1 MTNAQ
6 IIFNESVE
14 LMKDGV
20 IGTTGRKIT
29 IEYENEE
36 GEKVKEAID
45 EPEQIHTYAE
55 WKKAGFQVQR
65 GQKAIASFM
74 IWMWT
79 EKKGTMTKE
88 QADNINS
95 IMVNAD
101 GSPVAKEGDETTSGG
116 HYYMKKA
123 SFFKASQVEPAK
135 EKATA

>member
-6 IIFNESVE
+6 IIFNESID
-14 LMKDGV
+14 LMKDGI
-20 IGTTGRKIT
+20 IGTTGKKIT
-29 IEYENEE
+29 IEYENEG
-36 GEKVKEAID
+36 GEKVKETID

-79 EKKGTMTKE
+79 EKKGKMTKE
-88 QADNINS
+88 EADSLNA
-95 IMVNAD
+95 IMINAD
-101 GSPVAKEGDETTSGG
+101 GSKAQEGDEVTKGG

-135 EKATA
+135 ETATA